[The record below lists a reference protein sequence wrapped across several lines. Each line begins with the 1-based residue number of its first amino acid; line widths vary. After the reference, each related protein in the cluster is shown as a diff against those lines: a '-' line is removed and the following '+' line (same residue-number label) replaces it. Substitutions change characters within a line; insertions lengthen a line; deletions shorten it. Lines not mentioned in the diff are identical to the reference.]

1 MKKLLALLL
10 AGAMALSMVACS
22 PDKPKEGGDGEGGED
37 KMRVQLIVSNLGD
50 KSFNDSAHAGLQRCA
65 EDYGIDYKCVEFGTD
80 NSKAEPTLLEAAEDG
95 YDLVICN
102 NLGFTI
108 GAAWVQANAANYP
121 DTTFV
126 IYDEPS
132 IDNDLQN
139 VQYLCYKANESDFI
153 AGALAAKM
161 SESGVISFVGGQETP
176 VIHDFLV
183 GYIQGAQYVNPDIKV
198 VVSYVQNYTD
208 SARGTELA
216 NAAIDAGA
224 DVIHAVA
231 GGAGNGALEAAQKAG
246 KLGIGVDSDQY
257 ELFKENK
264 PELASAVV
272 TSSLKNVGE
281 SLYQLIGSMIDGT
294 YEWQPKL
301 WFGMAENCA
310 GIAENENYEALVS
323 EEIRAE
329 INTIKEDIASGK
341 IEVKSAYGMTSEEI
355 NDLVSSAK

>member
-22 PDKPKEGGDGEGGED
+22 SDEPQNEGDGED

-50 KSFNDSAHAGLQRCA
+50 KSFNDSAHAGLQKCA
-65 EDYGIDYKCVEFGTD
+65 EEYGIDYKYVEYGTD
-80 NSKAEPTLLEAAEDG
+80 NSKAEPTLMEAAEDG
-95 YDLVICN
+95 YDLVVCQ
-102 NLGFTI
+102 NLGFGI
-108 GAAWVQANAANYP
+108 GSEWIQNNAANYP

-126 IYDEPS
+126 IYDEP
-132 IDNDLQN
+132 NVENELQN
-139 VQYLCYKANESDFI
+139 VQYLCYKAHESDFI
-153 AGALAAKM
+153 TGALAAKM
-161 SESGVISFVGGQETP
+161 SESGVIGFVGGQETP

-198 VVSYVQNYTD
+198 NVSYVGNYTD
-208 SARGTELA
+208 TAKGTELA

-246 KLGIGVDSDQY
+246 ALGIGVDSDQY

-264 PELASAVV
+264 PELAASVV

-281 SLYQLIGSMIDGT
+281 SLYQLIGSMLDGT
-294 YEWQPKL
+294 YEWQPQL
-301 WFGMAENCA
+301 WYGMAENCA

-323 EEIRAE
+323 EEIREE

-355 NDLVSSAK
+355 NAMVNAVK